1 MRCGKGYGFRS
12 VSSYLS
18 TRPQPHNRRTDF
30 LYGSKHTIKEVLFTT
45 LGWSDRAWA
54 KRLSSASFA
63 LLNNFIESHLAAQK
77 SCIVEAN
84 FDTAF
89 TTPAFQRFAT
99 RYPFLPIQV
108 QCYADA
114 AILNARFRQ
123 RVLADQRHL
132 GHQDHEEADPHY
144 DPPIPGRLA
153 PLDIGGHV
161 SDLDTSDFAVLDY
174 DQLCTHI
181 YALWQQV

>member
-1 MRCGKGYGFRS
+1 MCGFMRPLGLPKRTAGSSSFIVVIAVTWACFKSSCAQSSMRCGKGYGFRS

-99 RYPFLPIQV
+99 RYP
-108 QCYADA
+108 
-114 AILNARFRQ
+114 
-123 RVLADQRHL
+123 
-132 GHQDHEEADPHY
+132 
-144 DPPIPGRLA
+144 
-153 PLDIGGHV
+153 
-161 SDLDTSDFAVLDY
+161 
-174 DQLCTHI
+174 
-181 YALWQQV
+181 